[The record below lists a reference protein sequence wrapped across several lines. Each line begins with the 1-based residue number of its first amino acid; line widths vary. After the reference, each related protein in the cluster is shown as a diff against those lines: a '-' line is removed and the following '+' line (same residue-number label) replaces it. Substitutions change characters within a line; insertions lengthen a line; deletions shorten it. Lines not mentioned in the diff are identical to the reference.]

1 MSGAPHCRN
10 WHCTVL
16 IIETRRYR
24 YSYPFLAN
32 LHQDPGSSA
41 AVGDEELLI
50 TSGEHVRNLY
60 RDVFY
65 VPDPTLSFLG
75 LSVNTSAFSFF
86 EYQGIAVAR
95 VFSGQAWLPDL
106 AGRRQGE

>member
-65 VPDPTLSFLG
+65 V
-75 LSVNTSAFSFF
+75 NTSAFSFF